1 MPVGRAP
8 ALFHHAEREMGCSR
22 CLKRSCAFQVDRLCA
37 QVIEEANALT
47 QENRGNAHNAM
58 RHRHE

>member
-1 MPVGRAP
+1 
-8 ALFHHAEREMGCSR
+8 
-22 CLKRSCAFQVDRLCA
+22 VDRLCA